1 MKIREWL
8 SSLDDLYRLY
18 AGTAAQQPMSQDL
31 LDKELDYQ
39 LFAVANMQDDAEKL
53 LKDSVVSFLN
63 HEYDGRVD
71 LLLASDVYTHPRYTK
86 LMHAFYKYMNSL
98 GKYRIYLFCD
108 VPNIAIDSTKSFID
122 VYLHFRERVMEWKR
136 ILLPQPYNYR
146 TGYPTGER
154 LKEEFDHWKIYIR
167 TEMCND
173 GFDADVIWKKMVD
186 LLCTLAVMDTMLR
199 DVKN

>member
-8 SSLDDLYRLY
+8 SSLDDLYRVY
-18 AGTAAQQPMSQDL
+18 AGTTCEHQISEDHFSK
-31 LDKELDYQ
+31 DLDYQ
-39 LFAVANMQDDAEKL
+39 LFAVANMQDDAEKQ
-53 LKDSVVSFLN
+53 LKESVTSFLN
-63 HEYDGRVD
+63 HEYEGRVNR
-71 LLLASDVYTHPRYTK
+71 LLLSDVYTQPRYTK
-86 LMHAFYKYMNSL
+86 MMHAFYKYMNSL
-98 GKYRIYLFCD
+98 GKYRIYLFSD
-108 VPNIAIDSTKSFID
+108 VPEITIDSTKSFTD
-122 VYLHFRERVMEWKR
+122 VYLHFRESTMEWKR

-199 DVKN
+199 DS

>member
-8 SSLDDLYRLY
+8 SSLDDLYRVY
-18 AGTAAQQPMSQDL
+18 AGTTCEHQISEDHFSK
-31 LDKELDYQ
+31 DLDYQ
-39 LFAVANMQDDAEKL
+39 LFAVANMQDDAEKQ
-53 LKDSVVSFLN
+53 LKESVTSFLN
-63 HEYDGRVD
+63 HEYEGRVNR
-71 LLLASDVYTHPRYTK
+71 LLLSDVYTQPRYTK
-86 LMHAFYKYMNSL
+86 MMHAFYKYMNSL
-98 GKYRIYLFCD
+98 GKYRIYLFSD
-108 VPNIAIDSTKSFID
+108 VPEITIDFTKSFTD
-122 VYLHFRERVMEWKR
+122 VYLYFRESTIEWKR

-154 LKEEFDHWKIYIR
+154 LKEEFNHWKIYIR

-199 DVKN
+199 DS

>member
-8 SSLDDLYRLY
+8 SSLDDLYRVY
-18 AGTAAQQPMSQDL
+18 AGTTCEHQISEDHFSK
-31 LDKELDYQ
+31 DLDYQ
-39 LFAVANMQDDAEKL
+39 LFAVANMQDDAEKQ
-53 LKDSVVSFLN
+53 LKESVTSFLN
-63 HEYDGRVD
+63 HEYEGRVNR
-71 LLLASDVYTHPRYTK
+71 LLLSDVYTQPRYTK
-86 LMHAFYKYMNSL
+86 MMHAFYKYMNSL
-98 GKYRIYLFCD
+98 GKYRIYLFSD
-108 VPNIAIDSTKSFID
+108 VPEITIDSTKSFTD
-122 VYLHFRERVMEWKR
+122 VYLYFRESAMELKL

-199 DVKN
+199 DS

>member
-8 SSLDDLYRLY
+8 SSLDDLYRVY
-18 AGTAAQQPMSQDL
+18 AGTTCEHQIREDHFSKD
-31 LDKELDYQ
+31 LDYQ
-39 LFAVANMQDDAEKL
+39 LFAVANMQDDAEKQ
-53 LKDSVVSFLN
+53 LKESVTSFLN
-63 HEYDGRVD
+63 HEYEGRVNR
-71 LLLASDVYTHPRYTK
+71 LLLSDVYTQPRYTK

-98 GKYRIYLFCD
+98 GKYRIYLFSD
-108 VPNIAIDSTKSFID
+108 VPEITIDSTKSFTD
-122 VYLHFRERVMEWKR
+122 VYLYFRESTIEWKR

-154 LKEEFDHWKIYIR
+154 LKEEFNHWKIYIR

-199 DVKN
+199 DS

>member
-8 SSLDDLYRLY
+8 SSLDDLYRVY
-18 AGTAAQQPMSQDL
+18 AGTTCEHQISEDHFSK
-31 LDKELDYQ
+31 DLDYQ
-39 LFAVANMQDDAEKL
+39 LFAVANMQDDAEKQ
-53 LKDSVVSFLN
+53 LKESVTSFLN
-63 HEYDGRVD
+63 HEYEGRVNR
-71 LLLASDVYTHPRYTK
+71 LLLSDVYTQPRYTK
-86 LMHAFYKYMNSL
+86 MMHAFYKYMNSL
-98 GKYRIYLFCD
+98 GKYRIYLFSD
-108 VPNIAIDSTKSFID
+108 VPEITIDSTKSFMD
-122 VYLHFRERVMEWKR
+122 VYLYFRESTIEWKR

-154 LKEEFDHWKIYIR
+154 LKEEFNHWKIYIR

-199 DVKN
+199 DS

>member
-8 SSLDDLYRLY
+8 SSLDDLYRVY
-18 AGTAAQQPMSQDL
+18 AGTTCEHQISEDHFSK
-31 LDKELDYQ
+31 DLDYQ
-39 LFAVANMQDDAEKL
+39 LFAVANMQDDAEKQ
-53 LKDSVVSFLN
+53 LKESVTSFLN
-63 HEYDGRVD
+63 HEYEGRVNR
-71 LLLASDVYTHPRYTK
+71 LLLSDVYTQPRYTK
-86 LMHAFYKYMNSL
+86 MMHAFYKYMNSL
-98 GKYRIYLFCD
+98 GKYRIYLFSD
-108 VPNIAIDSTKSFID
+108 VPEITIDSTKSFTD
-122 VYLHFRERVMEWKR
+122 VYLYFRESTMEWKR

-199 DVKN
+199 DS

>member
-8 SSLDDLYRLY
+8 SSLDDLYRVY
-18 AGTAAQQPMSQDL
+18 AGTTCEHQISEDHFCK
-31 LDKELDYQ
+31 DLDYQ
-39 LFAVANMQDDAEKL
+39 LFAVANMQDDAEKQ
-53 LKDSVVSFLN
+53 LKESVTSFLN
-63 HEYDGRVD
+63 HEYEGRVNR
-71 LLLASDVYTHPRYTK
+71 LLASDVYTQPRYTK
-86 LMHAFYKYMNSL
+86 MMHAFYKYMNSL
-98 GKYRIYLFCD
+98 GKYRIYLFSD
-108 VPNIAIDSTKSFID
+108 VPEITIDSTKNFTD
-122 VYLHFRERVMEWKR
+122 VYLYFRESTMEWKR

-154 LKEEFDHWKIYIR
+154 LKEEFEHWKIYIR

-199 DVKN
+199 DS

>member
-8 SSLDDLYRLY
+8 SSLDDLYRVY
-18 AGTAAQQPMSQDL
+18 AGTTCEHQISEDHFSK
-31 LDKELDYQ
+31 DLDYQ
-39 LFAVANMQDDAEKL
+39 LFAVANMQDDAEKQ
-53 LKDSVVSFLN
+53 LKESVTSFLN
-63 HEYDGRVD
+63 HEYEGRVNR
-71 LLLASDVYTHPRYTK
+71 LLLSDVYTQPRYTK

-98 GKYRIYLFCD
+98 GKYRIYLFSD
-108 VPNIAIDSTKSFID
+108 VQEITIDSTKSFTD
-122 VYLHFRERVMEWKR
+122 VYLYFRESTIEWKR

-146 TGYPTGER
+146 TGYPIGER

-199 DVKN
+199 DS

>member
-18 AGTAAQQPMSQDL
+18 AGTAAQPMGQNL

-53 LKDSVVSFLN
+53 LKESVVSFLN

-71 LLLASDVYTHPRYTK
+71 RLIASDVHIHPRYTK

-98 GKYRIYLFCD
+98 GKYRLYLFCD
-108 VPNIAIDSTKSFID
+108 IPDICSKKDMTFTD
-122 VYLHFRERVMEWKR
+122 VYLHFRMETFEWKQN
-136 ILLPQPYNYR
+136 LHPQKYASNS
-146 TGYPTGER
+146 GYPTGPR
-154 LKEEFDHWKIYIR
+154 LKDEFNHWKLYIK

-173 GFDADVIWKKMVD
+173 GFDSNVIWKKMVD
-186 LLCTLAVMDTMLR
+186 LLCSCADVDRMLR
-199 DVKN
+199 NVKN

>member
-18 AGTAAQQPMSQDL
+18 AGTAAQPMGQDL

-53 LKDSVVSFLN
+53 LKESVVSFLN
-63 HEYDGRVD
+63 HEYDGRVNR
-71 LLLASDVYTHPRYTK
+71 LIASDVHIHPRYTK

-98 GKYRIYLFCD
+98 GKYRLYLFCD
-108 VPNIAIDSTKSFID
+108 IPEICSKKDMTFTD
-122 VYLHFRERVMEWKR
+122 VYLRFRMETSEWKR
-136 ILLPQPYNYR
+136 KLHPQVYGAGS
-146 TGYPTGER
+146 GYPSNVR
-154 LKEEFDHWKIYIR
+154 LKGEFDHWKLYIK

-173 GFDADVIWKKMVD
+173 GFDSNVIWKKMID
-186 LLCTLAVMDTMLR
+186 LLCTLAVLDTMLR

>member
-8 SSLDDLYRLY
+8 SSLDDLYRVY
-18 AGTAAQQPMSQDL
+18 AGTTCEHQIREDHFSKD
-31 LDKELDYQ
+31 LDYQ
-39 LFAVANMQDDAEKL
+39 LFAVANMQDDAEKQ
-53 LKDSVVSFLN
+53 LKESVTSFLN
-63 HEYDGRVD
+63 HEYEGRVNR
-71 LLLASDVYTHPRYTK
+71 LLLSDVYTHPRYTK
-86 LMHAFYKYMNSL
+86 MMHAFYKYMNSL
-98 GKYRIYLFCD
+98 GKYRIYLFSD
-108 VPNIAIDSTKSFID
+108 VPEITIDSTKNFTD
-122 VYLHFRERVMEWKR
+122 VYLYFRESTMEWKR

-199 DVKN
+199 DS

>member
-8 SSLDDLYRLY
+8 SSLDDLYRVY
-18 AGTAAQQPMSQDL
+18 AGTTCEHQIREDHFSKD
-31 LDKELDYQ
+31 LDYQ
-39 LFAVANMQDDAEKL
+39 LFAVANMQDDAEKQ
-53 LKDSVVSFLN
+53 LKESVTSFLN
-63 HEYDGRVD
+63 HEYEGRVNR
-71 LLLASDVYTHPRYTK
+71 LLLSDVYTQPRYTK

-98 GKYRIYLFCD
+98 GKYRIYLFSD
-108 VPNIAIDSTKSFID
+108 VPEITIDSTKNFTD
-122 VYLHFRERVMEWKR
+122 VYLYFRESTMEWKR

-154 LKEEFDHWKIYIR
+154 LKEEFNHWKIYIR

-199 DVKN
+199 DS